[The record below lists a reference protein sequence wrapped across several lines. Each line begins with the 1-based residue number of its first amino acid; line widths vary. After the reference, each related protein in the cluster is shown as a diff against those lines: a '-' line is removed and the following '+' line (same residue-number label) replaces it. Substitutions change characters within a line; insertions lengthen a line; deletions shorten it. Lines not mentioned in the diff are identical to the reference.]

1 MFKNRSLQLSFVKP
15 NTPDTE
21 LTEPIVDPK
30 EIEEI
35 ARRSALDL
43 TKLVVG
49 AVGALMILKTSLSI
63 VEDKLTSDDS

>member
-15 NTPDTE
+15 YTPDTE

-35 ARRSALDL
+35 ARRSVLDL

-49 AVGALMILKTSLSI
+49 AVGTLMILKTSLTI